1 MLYKVPILF
10 NFLFSRCKS
19 RSQKDGGYRWVGFGC
34 RGPDN
39 GWLEDEPFGFL
50 KVLFKGR
57 AAVFHGST
65 AENQVVGTSHIR
77 TFDSPENEPNWS

>member
-1 MLYKVPILF
+1 MLYSSNF
-10 NFLFSRCKS
+10 FDFLFSRCKS
-19 RSQKDGGYRWVGFGC
+19 RNQKDGGLALAC
-34 RGPDN
+34 R

>member
-19 RSQKDGGYRWVGFGC
+19 RNQKDGGLALAVE
-34 RGPDN
+34 DLIMD
-39 GWLEDEPFGFL
+39 GWKTNLFGFL

-65 AENQVVGTSHIR
+65 AENQIVGTSHIR